1 MNDILMMLLIVTTA
15 VIVVVTGYLIF
26 EYLEQGEDQLAKR
39 KPKKHSALHLEGC

>member
-26 EYLEQGEDQLAKR
+26 EYLEQGEDQ
-39 KPKKHSALHLEGC
+39 